1 MKLCEECHKE
11 AAVVYLKLAVNNKVT
26 EAHLCPA
33 CAAKK
38 GMGLGVEPGAFNISD
53 IVGNLSDYYKEFLPS
68 ERKTLRCD
76 TCGLSYAR
84 FKESG
89 RLGCPD
95 CYKSF
100 EPQLTELMMRIHGSS
115 QHAGRAYAG
124 GGSPELSKD
133 AAAARVA
140 KLKEAIQEALKNED
154 FETASRLRDTLKK
167 LEARNG

>member
-11 AAVVYLKLAVNNKVT
+11 AAAVFLKLSVNNKVT
-26 EAHLCPA
+26 EAHLCAA

-38 GMGLGVEPGAFNISD
+38 GVGLGADPGAFNISD

-76 TCGLSYAR
+76 SCGLTYAR

-100 EPQLTELMMRIHGSS
+100 EPQLTELMTRIHGSS
-115 QHAGRAYAG
+115 QHAGRVYAG
-124 GGSPELSKD
+124 GKSTELSK
-133 AAAARVA
+133 AEEAKRIE
-140 KLKEAIQEALKNED
+140 KLKAAMQEAVRNED
-154 FETASRLRDTLKK
+154 FVTASRLRDALKK
-167 LEARNG
+167 LESRNG